1 MRAKLRPVLLPLV
14 LVLLAGGLAACGAD
28 SDTEAAAGG
37 PKIVVGSFSPGA
49 GGLSDAEN
57 EILARLYGTALEH
70 AGATVSYRKVGNR
83 ESAVSALE
91 KGEVDLVAEYLGG
104 LVSLFEPSPP
114 QGRHTPEALKAVQ
127 AAAAPRGLTVAEA
140 SHAEDGE
147 VIAVTKAFAGENRLT
162 TISNLKGLPGPFTLA
177 GPPECATSGSCILG
191 LRNTYGLNVGL
202 TTGGPDDGGAEA
214 KKALQDGTAQIGR
227 LFSSDPAANKGGKF
241 VILEDDALIHQP
253 GNVVPLLRTVKATP
267 AVLKVINKVSE
278 ELDTEK
284 LAELN
289 ESTEKDGKSP
299 AAAAEGF
306 FSSEKV

>member
-1 MRAKLRPVLLPLV
+1 MR
-14 LVLLAGGLAACGAD
+14 D
-28 SDTEAAAGG
+28 
-37 PKIVVGSFSPGA
+37 
-49 GGLSDAEN
+49 
-57 EILARLYGTALEH
+57 
-70 AGATVSYRKVGNR
+70 
-83 ESAVSALE
+83 
-91 KGEVDLVAEYLGG
+91 
-104 LVSLFEPSPP
+104 
-114 QGRHTPEALKAVQ
+114 QW
-127 AAAAPRGLTVAEA
+127 
-140 SHAEDGE
+140 
-147 VIAVTKAFAGENRLT
+147 
-162 TISNLKGLPGPFTLA
+162 
-177 GPPECATSGSCILG
+177 SCILG